1 MLMETKNNEAYQSP
15 IVEKCKYF
23 PVIQN
28 FESDWERKA
37 NITGTCTGNS

>member
-15 IVEKCKYF
+15 ILEKCKCF

-28 FESDWERKA
+28 FESDWIRKA
-37 NITGTCTGNS
+37 SIAGTCTGNS